1 MQEQVVQQPLKEVLI
16 RKRMRIMVAIDESDG
31 SFHSLKW
38 ALNHLVD
45 EIAPTNVP
53 SQEESSLITL
63 VHVHHPFQ
71 HYVFPAGPGGAV
83 RKAQAE
89 NDAVLLSRA
98 LQMCKDKM
106 IKAESHI
113 LEGDPK
119 DKICQATEQMQ
130 VDLLVLG
137 SRGLGKI
144 KRAFLGSVSDY
155 CAHHAKCPV
164 LIVKPPLEITKETS
178 SKSKER

>member
-1 MQEQVVQQPLKEVLI
+1 MIMETGANLDLERAVMQEQLVQQPLKEVQI

-31 SFHSLKW
+31 SFYALKW
-38 ALNHLVD
+38 ALDHLVD
-45 EIAPTNVP
+45 GITPPNVP

-63 VHVHHPFQ
+63 VDCFQ
-71 HYVFPAGPGGAV
+71 ITAAFYATPSIVESV

-89 NDAVLLSRA
+89 NDAALQSRA

-106 IKAESHI
+106 IKAESLV
-113 LEGDPK
+113 LEGEPK

-144 KRAFLGSVSDY
+144 KR
-155 CAHHAKCPV
+155 
-164 LIVKPPLEITKETS
+164 
-178 SKSKER
+178 